1 MRLKKWLAAVLCVM
15 VMTLA
20 GCGKSVVYKN
30 GIADIKKAHITVAVP
45 HEWTTFTG
53 GDIYE
58 EMYANLPGEFGSVKE
73 LKSYYEDSGEDL
85 LLYSLSPNGG
95 VIVLLSGMERGE
107 SDAEKTLRAIHDTT
121 IFDLR
126 ASGFHTKGE
135 FGGYDWGGVSGV
147 LSSIKVSESES
158 GPEAAEEREFCFE
171 RGGTIYSLKMHIT
184 SGSEDDASRVEL
196 ATAE

>member
-1 MRLKKWLAAVLCVM
+1 MRLKKRLAAVVCVM

-20 GCGKSVVYKN
+20 GCGESVVYKN
-30 GIADIKKAHITVAVP
+30 GIADIKKAHITVSVP
-45 HEWTTFTG
+45 QEWATFTG

-73 LKSYYEDSGEDL
+73 LRSYYEDSGGEP
-85 LLYSLSPNGG
+85 LLYSFSSDGG
-95 VIVLLSGMERGE
+95 VTVLLSGLERGE

-147 LSSIKVSESES
+147 LSSIKVSEAENE
-158 GPEAAEEREFCFE
+158 PEAAEEREFCFE
-171 RGGTIYSLKMHIT
+171 RGGIVYSLKMHII
-184 SGSEDDASRVEL
+184 SGSENDAARVEL
-196 ATAE
+196 ASSE

>member
-1 MRLKKWLAAVLCVM
+1 MRLKKWLAAVLCVI

-20 GCGKSVVYKN
+20 GCGKSVVYEN
-30 GIADIKKAHITVAVP
+30 GIADIKKAHITVSVP
-45 HEWTTFTG
+45 QEWTTFTG

-73 LKSYYEDSGEDL
+73 LKSSYENSGEEL
-85 LLYSLSPNGG
+85 LLYSLSPDGG
-95 VIVLLSGMERGE
+95 VIVLLSGSERGE
-107 SDAEKTLRAIHDTT
+107 SDAEKTLRTVHDTT

-147 LSSIKVSESES
+147 LSSIKISEAEDE
-158 GPEAAEEREFCFE
+158 PEAAEEREFCFE
-171 RGGTIYSLKMHIT
+171 RGGVIYSLKIHIT
-184 SGSEDDASRVEL
+184 SGSENDASRVEL
-196 ATAE
+196 ASVE